1 MAEEKELTLDEVRSQ
16 AASESPNVD
25 KGKLVQLIIFKLGN
39 EEYALHIDQ
48 IKEVVLTPGI
58 AKIPQ
63 TPKYIR
69 GVANIR
75 GNVIAIVD
83 LENKFNLVDEDAVK
97 NPQTGQYTLVV
108 ESDSFKIGVLV
119 MEVPNTLTVS
129 ENDIDKSSTV
139 LQYSNLDQDCIKGI
153 VKSGDRMI
161 IMVDMIK
168 MMESED
174 LNKVASI

>member
-16 AASESPNVD
+16 AASESPDTD

-83 LENKFNLVDEDAVK
+83 LESKFNLQDESALE

-153 VKSGDRMI
+153 VKSGNRMI

>member
-1 MAEEKELTLDEVRSQ
+1 MAEEKQLTLDEVRKQ
-16 AASESPNVD
+16 AESESETVD
-25 KGKLVQLIIFKLGN
+25 SGTLAQLVVFKLGK

-63 TPKYIR
+63 TPHYIS

-75 GNVIAIVD
+75 GNIIAIVD
-83 LENKFNLVDEDAVK
+83 LEAKFNLDHKDTDDEKTDK
-97 NPQTGQYTLVV
+97 YTLVV
-108 ESDSFKIGVLV
+108 ESDSFKIGILV
-119 MEVPNTLTVS
+119 TEVPNTLTVA
-129 ENDIDKSSTV
+129 ERDIDKSSTV
-139 LQYSNLDQDCIKGI
+139 LQYSNLDQDCIQGI
-153 VKSGDRMI
+153 VKSGDSMI

-174 LNKVASI
+174 LNKMGSIK